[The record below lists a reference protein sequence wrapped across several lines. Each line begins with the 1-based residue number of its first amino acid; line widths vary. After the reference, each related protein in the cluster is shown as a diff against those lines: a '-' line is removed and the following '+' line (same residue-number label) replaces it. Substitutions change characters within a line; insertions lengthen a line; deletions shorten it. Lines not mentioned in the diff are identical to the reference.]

1 MKITKTFTL
10 TTLIGFSCF
19 SFLVTK
25 TSARIG
31 DTRTTI
37 QKRLFSSGG
46 AEFREES
53 SVNNKTKG
61 MPYAKYEEFF
71 PKSTEIRVYHKTTD
85 GSHSKLLGPG
95 WELHVLYVNGVSELE
110 IYKKSQKITEFEMI
124 YLLNFQSSSSY
135 WKKSQESE
143 SPTEELSAFG
153 FDFIRDDE
161 KVKAK
166 KLGGNSFMVYSTE
179 LDKGFA
185 EAMLADL
192 KALAPQSV
200 EGF

>member
-1 MKITKTFTL
+1 
-10 TTLIGFSCF
+10 
-19 SFLVTK
+19 
-25 TSARIG
+25 
-31 DTRTTI
+31 
-37 QKRLFSSGG
+37 
-46 AEFREES
+46 
-53 SVNNKTKG
+53 
-61 MPYAKYEEFF
+61 
-71 PKSTEIRVYHKTTD
+71 
-85 GSHSKLLGPG
+85 
-95 WELHVLYVNGVSELE
+95 
-110 IYKKSQKITEFEMI
+110 MI
-124 YLLNFQSSSSY
+124 YLLNFQSSASY

-143 SPTEELSAFG
+143 SPTEEPSAFG

>member
-1 MKITKTFTL
+1 MNITKTFTL

-31 DTRTTI
+31 ESRTTI

-53 SVNNKTKG
+53 IVNSKTRG

-85 GSHSKLLGPG
+85 GSHSKLSGSG

-110 IYKKSQKITEFEMI
+110 IYKKSQKISEFEMI

-135 WKKSQESE
+135 WKKSRESE
-143 SPTEELSAFG
+143 
-153 FDFIRDDE
+153 
-161 KVKAK
+161 K
-166 KLGGNSFMVYSTE
+166 KRTLN
-179 LDKGFA
+179 KKKKKQA
-185 EAMLADL
+185 
-192 KALAPQSV
+192 
-200 EGF
+200 